1 MTLGLWALST
11 KYQKTDIGKKM
22 ELIKMNL
29 KRAREAKTPESKDR
43 READILWN
51 IRGIIS
57 VWADTDGIR
66 NKSAYALEL
75 LQRIK
80 ELNSEFK
87 EDEELRMSPSQVAL
101 IRGK

>member
-1 MTLGLWALST
+1 M
-11 KYQKTDIGKKM
+11 D
-22 ELIKMNL
+22 LIKTNL
-29 KRAREAKTPESKDR
+29 KRARDAKNPEQKDR

-75 LQRIK
+75 LQRIQ

-87 EDEELRMSPSQVAL
+87 EDSELRMDVWKTEQVSKSPAMKKLMES
-101 IRGK
+101 R

>member
-1 MTLGLWALST
+1 
-11 KYQKTDIGKKM
+11 KKM

-57 VWADTDGIR
+57 VWADTD
-66 NKSAYALEL
+66 
-75 LQRIK
+75 
-80 ELNSEFK
+80 
-87 EDEELRMSPSQVAL
+87 
-101 IRGK
+101 